1 MGKFL
6 DLDELGEEDKLLKE
20 EVHRFALE
28 VMRPASIELDRMDPE
43 ERVKPGSPY
52 FRVFR
57 EMKKLGYHR
66 ITIPEEM
73 GGVKLTPLQR
83 YVIMEELGW
92 GSLGL
97 ATAIGVDQIPF
108 ACAALFGPPE
118 IYDELVV
125 PWLEDRDGRFHG
137 CWGVTEPEHGSD
149 YLIALREDEDL
160 VRKFGKGN
168 VTAEKDG
175 DEWIIT
181 GQKSAWVSSAPVA
194 THCGLHAQ
202 LKDGKTLLDGLF
214 CIVPLDADG
223 VRKGKPADMLGMRD
237 DPQGELFFEGVRIP
251 ESHVVVAP
259 GFFYG
264 VFLDQLLCLTSCGMG
279 AFAVGLARA
288 AFEEALNYARKRV
301 QGGVPLVRHKNVKL
315 RLYEMFEKI
324 ETARYYVR
332 KVTEY
337 THRRIIDERTAD
349 ASPRHARAAQIYAKR
364 VAFEVANDA
373 LQIFGAYGLS
383 REFIIEKLFRDARA
397 LQIEDGTVEVLSLE
411 AAEDVVAN
419 YEKEYYD
426 AGHVERWY
434 E

>member
-6 DLDELGEEDKLLKE
+6 DLDELAEEDRLLKE

-43 ERVKPGSPY
+43 ERVKPDSPY

-73 GGVKLTPLQR
+73 GGVELTPLQR
-83 YVIMEELGW
+83 YMIMEELGW

-411 AAEDVVAN
+411 AVEDVVAN